1 MKTREIELYIHIP
14 FCVRKCNYCDFCS
27 FPAGEAKI
35 RSYMEQLCR
44 EIRSWKE
51 EMKRQRLAT
60 VFIGGGTPSI
70 LQEAWILRMME
81 AVWDT
86 FQQTEGIEVTIEA
99 NPGTVTREKLHA
111 YRQAGINRI
120 SFGLQSMQKKE
131 LEYLGRIHDRKDFL
145 ESYEN
150 ARQEGFQNIN
160 VDLMSGIPLQTLS
173 SFERTLRETA
183 QLEPEHISAYSLIVE
198 EGTAFAKDPKLE
210 QLLPSEGDD
219 VKMYEM
225 TGEILEDYGYHK
237 YEISNYAKDEME
249 CRHNLGYW
257 SQIPY
262 LGVGLFASSYLDGK
276 RFCQTRSMDEYLG
289 QKDFQ
294 KEYHIAERQTE
305 QEEMEEF
312 MFLGLRK
319 TKGVSEV
326 DFQERFGNSMDSV
339 YGNVI
344 QEAVQNGFLKREK
357 ENISLTEQGILFS
370 NQVLCD
376 FLL

>member
-1 MKTREIELYIHIP
+1 
-14 FCVRKCNYCDFCS
+14 
-27 FPAGEAKI
+27 
-35 RSYMEQLCR
+35 MEQLCR

-51 EMKRQRLAT
+51 EMKHQRLAA

-81 AVWDT
+81 TVWDT
-86 FQQTEGIEVTIEA
+86 FQQAEGIEVTIEV
-99 NPGTVTREKLHA
+99 NPGTVTREKLHV
-111 YRQAGINRI
+111 YRQAGIDRI

-145 ESYEN
+145 ESFEN

-173 SFERTLRETA
+173 SYERTLRETA

-198 EGTAFAKDPKLE
+198 EGTVFAKDPELE
-210 QLLPSEGDD
+210 QLLPSESDD

-237 YEISNYAKDEME
+237 YEISNYAKEGME

-257 SQIPY
+257 SQVPY
-262 LGVGLFASSYLDGK
+262 LGVGLSSSSYLDGK
-276 RFCQTRSMDEYLG
+276 RFCQTRSMNKYLG

-294 KEYHIAERQTE
+294 KEYHITERQTE

-326 DFQERFGNSMDSV
+326 DFQERFGKSMDSI

-344 QEAVQNGFLKREK
+344 QEAVQNEFLKREK
-357 ENISLTEQGILFS
+357 DNILLTEHGILFS

>member
-1 MKTREIELYIHIP
+1 MKH
-14 FCVRKCNYCDFCS
+14 
-27 FPAGEAKI
+27 
-35 RSYMEQLCR
+35 
-44 EIRSWKE
+44 
-51 EMKRQRLAT
+51 QRLAA

-81 AVWDT
+81 TVWDT
-86 FQQTEGIEVTIEA
+86 FQQAEGIEVTIEV
-99 NPGTVTREKLHA
+99 NPGTVTREKLHV
-111 YRQAGINRI
+111 YRQAGIDRI

-145 ESYEN
+145 ESFEN

-173 SFERTLRETA
+173 SYERTLRETA

-198 EGTAFAKDPKLE
+198 EGTVFAKDPELE
-210 QLLPSEGDD
+210 QLLPSESDD

-237 YEISNYAKDEME
+237 YEISNYAKEGME

-257 SQIPY
+257 SQVPY
-262 LGVGLFASSYLDGK
+262 LGVGLSSSSYLDGK
-276 RFCQTRSMDEYLG
+276 RFCQTRSMDKYLG

-294 KEYHIAERQTE
+294 KEYHITERQTE

-326 DFQERFGNSMDSV
+326 DFQERFGKSMDSI

-344 QEAVQNGFLKREK
+344 QEAVQNEFLKREK
-357 ENISLTEQGILFS
+357 DNILLTEHGILFS

>member
-1 MKTREIELYIHIP
+1 MKH
-14 FCVRKCNYCDFCS
+14 
-27 FPAGEAKI
+27 
-35 RSYMEQLCR
+35 
-44 EIRSWKE
+44 
-51 EMKRQRLAT
+51 QRLAA

-81 AVWDT
+81 TVWDT
-86 FQQTEGIEVTIEA
+86 FQQAEGIEVTIEV
-99 NPGTVTREKLHA
+99 NPGTVTREKLHV
-111 YRQAGINRI
+111 YRQAGIDRI

-145 ESYEN
+145 ESFEN

-173 SFERTLRETA
+173 SYERTLRETA

-198 EGTAFAKDPKLE
+198 EGTVFAKDPELE
-210 QLLPSEGDD
+210 QLLPSESDD

-237 YEISNYAKDEME
+237 YEISNYAKEGME

-257 SQIPY
+257 SQVPY
-262 LGVGLFASSYLDGK
+262 LGVGLSSSSYLDGK
-276 RFCQTRSMDEYLG
+276 RFCQTRSMDKYLG

-294 KEYHIAERQTE
+294 KEYHMTERQTE

-326 DFQERFGNSMDSV
+326 DFQERFGKSMDSI

-344 QEAVQNGFLKREK
+344 QEAVQNEFLKREK
-357 ENISLTEQGILFS
+357 DNILLTEHGILFS

>member
-1 MKTREIELYIHIP
+1 
-14 FCVRKCNYCDFCS
+14 
-27 FPAGEAKI
+27 
-35 RSYMEQLCR
+35 MEQLCR

-51 EMKRQRLAT
+51 EMKHQRLAA

-81 AVWDT
+81 TVWDT
-86 FQQTEGIEVTIEA
+86 FQQAEGIEVTIEV
-99 NPGTVTREKLHA
+99 NPGTVTREKLHV
-111 YRQAGINRI
+111 YRQAGIDRI

-145 ESYEN
+145 ESFEN

-173 SFERTLRETA
+173 SYERTLRETA

-198 EGTAFAKDPKLE
+198 EGTVFAKDPELE
-210 QLLPSEGDD
+210 QLLPSESDD

-237 YEISNYAKDEME
+237 YEISNYAKEGME

-257 SQIPY
+257 SQVPY
-262 LGVGLFASSYLDGK
+262 LGVGLSSSSYLDGK
-276 RFCQTRSMDEYLG
+276 RFCQTRSMDKYLG

-294 KEYHIAERQTE
+294 KEYHMTERQTE

-326 DFQERFGNSMDSV
+326 DFQERFGKSMDSI

-344 QEAVQNGFLKREK
+344 QEAVQNEFLKREK
-357 ENISLTEQGILFS
+357 DNILLTEHGILFS

>member
-1 MKTREIELYIHIP
+1 MKH
-14 FCVRKCNYCDFCS
+14 
-27 FPAGEAKI
+27 
-35 RSYMEQLCR
+35 
-44 EIRSWKE
+44 
-51 EMKRQRLAT
+51 QRLAA

-81 AVWDT
+81 TVWDT
-86 FQQTEGIEVTIEA
+86 FQQAEGIEVTIEV
-99 NPGTVTREKLHA
+99 NPGTVTREKLHV
-111 YRQAGINRI
+111 YRQAGIDRI

-145 ESYEN
+145 ESFEN

-173 SFERTLRETA
+173 SYERTLRETA

-198 EGTAFAKDPKLE
+198 EGTVFAKDPELE
-210 QLLPSEGDD
+210 QLLPSESDD

-237 YEISNYAKDEME
+237 YEISNYAKEGME

-257 SQIPY
+257 SQVPY
-262 LGVGLFASSYLDGK
+262 LGVGLSSSSYLDGK
-276 RFCQTRSMDEYLG
+276 RFCQTRSMNKYLG

-294 KEYHIAERQTE
+294 KEYHITERQTE

-326 DFQERFGNSMDSV
+326 DFQERFGKSMDSI

-344 QEAVQNGFLKREK
+344 QEAVQNEFLKREK
-357 ENISLTEQGILFS
+357 DNILLTEHGILFS